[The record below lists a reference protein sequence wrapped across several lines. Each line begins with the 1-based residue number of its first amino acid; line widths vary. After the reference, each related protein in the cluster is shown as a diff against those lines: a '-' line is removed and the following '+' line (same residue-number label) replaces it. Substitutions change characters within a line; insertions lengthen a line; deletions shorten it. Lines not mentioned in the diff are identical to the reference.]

1 MAVHTMNRMLVIVL
15 DTEAKAEAA
24 LRELRHLGGKGDI
37 TLHVAGM
44 IAKAA
49 DGHVSAMKG
58 ADTSPVARQDF
69 WVEGVGLHF
78 VEEAL
83 IFLQPGKVM
92 VVADVEEQST
102 LPLDVAM
109 EALGGTVMRRAR
121 TDVVQGEFDQDIA
134 AVKQEIIPLEAVY
147 RHARAQA
154 QKRLQ
159 ARIDASASDTS
170 EVPTRATLKL
180 VKLGQE
186 TAIHVRSIE
195 ARAVKAQ
202 EKVRLRLATR
212 LARVRKHYEK
222 RAARLSRA
230 RAPIGEDGRRASS
243 VEATSR

>member
-37 TLHVAGM
+37 TLYAAGM
-44 IAKAA
+44 VSKAA

-58 ADTSPVARQDF
+58 ADTLPGAMQTF
-69 WVEGVGLHF
+69 WAEGVGLHF

-83 IFLQPGKVM
+83 IFLKPGKVM
-92 VVADVEEQST
+92 VVADVEEQWT
-102 LPLDVAM
+102 IPLDMAI

-121 TDVVQGEFDQDIA
+121 KDVIQGEFDQDIA
-134 AVKQEIIPLEAVY
+134 AIKKEMLQLEAVY
-147 RHARAQA
+147 RHATGEAQT
-154 QKRLQ
+154 RLRT
-159 ARIDASASDTS
+159 RIDASASDTLKG
-170 EVPTRATLKL
+170 PTRATLKL

-186 TAIHVRSIE
+186 TAVHVRSIE

-212 LARVRKHYEK
+212 LARVRKRYEK
-222 RAARLSRA
+222 RAAKLSRA
-230 RAPIGEDGRRASS
+230 REPIKEDGRRASS
-243 VEATSR
+243 ASVTSR